1 MIENNIQF
9 FQCLEK
15 HIDRKRFRRL
25 NFTRE
30 GLFMLGQN
38 NFTIFVLIF
47 KEIISLKH
55 QSKTSL
61 FPDQEKVVNFH
72 QAENSVLY
80 NVLQI
85 ARFVTKYERKYVY
98 QMLVWQD

>member
-61 FPDQEKVVNFH
+61 FPDQEKSCEFSSSGKFSAL
-72 QAENSVLY
+72 QCPPNSEIRDKV
-80 NVLQI
+80 
-85 ARFVTKYERKYVY
+85 
-98 QMLVWQD
+98 